1 MGGGGKIRKLG
12 RGDREKLLIFEKSCA
27 AAVFTARAIFGMGSD
42 NGFLKVHLFPP
53 S

>member
-1 MGGGGKIRKLG
+1 MGGENRNLG
-12 RGDREKLLIFEKSCA
+12 RGGREKSFIFEKSSA